1 MMEPVP
7 ALSNQDAAFL
17 KSLSV
22 LYVED
27 DDRNREGLNVFLRR
41 RVGSVVLASNGAQGL
56 AAFQASPSQLVVTD
70 IQMPVMDGLAM
81 ARAIR
86 NLNPQVPIIVTTAF
100 EQTDYLLRAI
110 ELGIDHYVLKPIQGA
125 QLESALLACA
135 HRLMAEE
142 QLRLKEALQ
151 AEAAR
156 NRHHAAMHVLF
167 AGIAHDYNNLLQ
179 SVFAS
184 IELAA
189 TKTRG
194 DEDLQRLLNLASNG
208 SEEIRELS
216 RRLALLSDR
225 SFAAGRVGPVDD
237 LLRPAVEA
245 ALQGTPC
252 QARLSLPPT
261 PVAVRHHPD
270 NLAMAFGNIAE
281 NAREA
286 MPEGGTL
293 EVSADRLDL
302 PAREDPSLP
311 AGPFLRIRFKDH
323 GRGILPEDL
332 PRIFDPYFSTKERGR
347 QRGMGLGLA
356 LTEAVVRAHGGA
368 ITAESTPGSGTTV
381 EVLLPLSDPA

>member
-1 MMEPVP
+1 MKDLAP
-7 ALSNQDAAFL
+7 APGSPDAAFL
-17 KSLSV
+17 KTLKI

-27 DDRNREGLNVFLRR
+27 DSRNREGLAVFLRR
-41 RVGSVVLASNGAQGL
+41 RAGSVVLAADGAEGL
-56 AAFQASPSQLVVTD
+56 AAFKAERCHLVITD

-81 ARAIR
+81 AKAIR
-86 NLNPQVPIIVTTAF
+86 ELEPRVPIIVTTAF
-100 EQTDYLLRAI
+100 DQTDYLMRAI
-110 ELGIDHYVLKPIQGA
+110 ELGIDHYVVKPIQGDR
-125 QLESALLACA
+125 LEATLLDCA
-135 HRLMAEE
+135 HRLLAEE
-142 QLRLKEALQ
+142 QLRLKEQLE
-151 AEAAR
+151 AEAAK

-189 TKTRG
+189 TKTR
-194 DEDLQRLLNLASNG
+194 EDMDVQRLLNLAALG

-216 RRLALLSDR
+216 RRLVLLADS
-225 SFAAGRVGPVDD
+225 SFAAGRVGPVDG
-237 LLRPAVEA
+237 LLHTAVEA

-252 QARLSLPPT
+252 QASLSMPPT

-286 MPEGGTL
+286 MAEGGTL
-293 EVSADRLDL
+293 AIHADRFEVT
-302 PAREDPSLP
+302 AREAPSLP
-311 AGPFLRIRFKDH
+311 AGSYLRLRFQDQ

-368 ITAESTPGSGTTV
+368 VSVESTPGSGTTV
-381 EVLLPLSDPA
+381 EVLLPLADPA